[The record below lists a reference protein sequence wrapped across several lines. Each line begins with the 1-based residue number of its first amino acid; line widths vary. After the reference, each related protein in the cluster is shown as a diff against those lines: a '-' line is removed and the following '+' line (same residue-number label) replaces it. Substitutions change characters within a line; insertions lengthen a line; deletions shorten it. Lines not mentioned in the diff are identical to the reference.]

1 MKIAR
6 SKGMLFLEPLK
17 ETYDFVKKIR
27 SEINERHGPKPFSNR
42 AIDFICF
49 CITGIIV
56 TGTISWTKFEKAS
69 GGLWKQR
76 ALSWFLHRSTFIPW
90 SKILSASAM
99 IICKSFGVK
108 EGILVIDDFDR
119 HRSKSTTNIFGVHK
133 VKNKK
138 GGGFVSAQNVVL
150 LVLVTKHFTIPV
162 AFEFYL
168 PDPDVKAWRKEDEK
182 LRKKGVPK
190 ALRPPKPLKNRDYP
204 TKKEQALRLVRQ
216 FRYFSKGLMVKA
228 YTIDSAFMSKEMRD
242 DFRRIY
248 PDTQLI
254 SQLRF
259 NQLAVFPRRKNIGLE
274 VYFSNKKSIT
284 KVFNLRS
291 GNEKTIIYKS
301 ERLFIKSHSRVYHI
315 VVFKYEGE
323 EKYRY
328 ICATNLT
335 WRAEDIIRAY
345 AFRWLIEVVI
355 EDSKLYAGFGQ
366 VAMQQGEDG
375 ARRAV
380 GLSLLLDHFL
390 ISHPEQQ
397 RLHRAGQ
404 PLRTV
409 ASMQQHLQLQA
420 LFRSIE
426 KAIDCPDPKASL
438 RDWMQRVRD
447 HVELKPSRKHM
458 AGMDLGWMAPS
469 PSLSKKFKNAS

>member
-6 SKGMLFLEPLK
+6 SKGMLFLEPLR
-17 ETYDFVKKIR
+17 ETYDFVKNIR
-27 SEINERHGPKPFSNR
+27 KEIDERYGTKPFSNK

-49 CITGIIV
+49 CLTGILV
-56 TGTISWTKFEKAS
+56 TGTISWTKFELAS
-69 GGLWKQR
+69 AGLWKQK
-76 ALSWFLHRSTFIPW
+76 ALSWFFHRSTFIPW
-90 SKILSASAM
+90 SRMLSASAM
-99 IICKSFGVK
+99 LICKTFGVT
-108 EGILVIDDFDR
+108 EAVLVIDDFDR

-150 LVLVTKHFTIPV
+150 LVLVTRYFTLPV
-162 AFEFYL
+162 AFDFYQ
-168 PDPDVKAWRKEDEK
+168 PDPDVKAFNKEDK
-182 LRKKGVPK
+182 RLRKKGVPK
-190 ALRPPKPLKNRDYP
+190 HLRPPKPPKNKDYP
-204 TKKEQALRLVRQ
+204 SKKELALRLVRQ
-216 FRYFSKGLMVKA
+216 FRYFSKGLRVKA
-228 YTIDSAFMSKEMRD
+228 YTIDNAFMSKEMRD

-259 NQLAVFPRRKNIGLE
+259 NQMAVFPGRKNVRLDVHFESKPG
-274 VYFSNKKSIT
+274 IT
-284 KVFNLRS
+284 KNFKLRN

-301 ERLFIKSHSRVYHI
+301 ERLFIKSHCRVYH
-315 VVFKYEGE
+315 VVAFKYLGE
-323 EKYRY
+323 DKYRY
-328 ICATNLT
+328 LCATDLT

-345 AFRWLIEVVI
+345 AFRWLIECVI

-380 GLSLLLDHFL
+380 GLSLLSDHFL
-390 ISHPEQQ
+390 ISHPEQI

-409 ASMQQHLQLQA
+409 ASMQQHLQLEA

-426 KAIDCPDPKASL
+426 KAIDCEDPKAAL
-438 RDWMQRVRD
+438 REWMNEVRD
-447 HVELKPSRKHM
+447 LVELKPSRKHM
-458 AGMDLGWMAPS
+458 GGMDFDWMGPS
-469 PSLSKKFKNAS
+469 PSLSKKFKSAS